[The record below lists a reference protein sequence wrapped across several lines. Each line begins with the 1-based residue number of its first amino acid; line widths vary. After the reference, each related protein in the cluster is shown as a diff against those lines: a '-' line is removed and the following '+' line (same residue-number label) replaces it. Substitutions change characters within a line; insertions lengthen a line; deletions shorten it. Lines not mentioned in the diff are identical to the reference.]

1 MKRLAALVFG
11 LALAFGCGAEEL
23 ICHLLFPSLARDGT
37 VELNFFPRAEW
48 DFSDFRRFEDMYLRQ
63 GEVFYIPWGKDT
75 VEKRGPLRLSAGES
89 IKLFR
94 PHEGCLI
101 EAVSID
107 GRAGVFVKWGMSLPG
122 PVYRLST
129 LEKFLPASGAP

>member
-1 MKRLAALVFG
+1 MKRFAALAFG
-11 LALAFGCGAEEL
+11 LAQAFGCGAEEF
-23 ICHLLFPSLARDGT
+23 ICHLLLPSLARDGT
-37 VELNFFPRAEW
+37 VELNFSPRAEW
-48 DFSDFRRFEDMYLRQ
+48 DFSDLRRFEDMYIRQ
-63 GEVFYIPWGKDT
+63 GEVLYIPWGKDT
-75 VEKRGPLRLSAGES
+75 VEKRSLRLSAGES

-122 PVYRLST
+122 PVYRPT
-129 LEKFLPASGAP
+129 TREKFLSANDAP